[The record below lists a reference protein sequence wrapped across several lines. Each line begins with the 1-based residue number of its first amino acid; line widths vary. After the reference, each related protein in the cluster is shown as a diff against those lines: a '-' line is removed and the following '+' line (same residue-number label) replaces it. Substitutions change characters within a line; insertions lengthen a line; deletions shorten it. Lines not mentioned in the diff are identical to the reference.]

1 MADGIVSSLEAA
13 HDQMS
18 QWTVDTWHQLQQ
30 ELGPRPFGTEQLPQR
45 TQAMHGALIYHD
57 PEAWTS
63 LLQQHGWKGP
73 GTPVPKAVVD
83 YGQRLSK
90 LVEKYPEDA
99 QKGFRAAA
107 GERLMGGQQP
117 IQDQAAAAAGGQEGE

>member
-1 MADGIVSSLEAA
+1 
-13 HDQMS
+13 MS
-18 QWTVDTWHQLQQ
+18 QWTVDTWHQLQA

-57 PEAWTS
+57 PEAWTA

-90 LVEKYPEDA
+90 LVEKYPDEA
-99 QKGFRAAA
+99 QKGFQAAA
-107 GERLMGGQQP
+107 GERLMGGQTP
-117 IQDQAAAAAGGQEGE
+117 IDAQNAAAAEGQEGEPNAGD